1 MQREFEVPEMPV
13 EKIVVAGA
21 GQAGGRAAEALRSAG
36 FRGSITV
43 IGEEKHPPYERPQ
56 LSKELL
62 ATLEAQVAYL
72 KPAGHWAGLLDLTVL
87 TGAPPLAS
95 DPGTP
100 TAA

>member
-36 FRGSITV
+36 YRGSITV

-62 ATLEAQVAYL
+62 ATIDAQVSYI
-72 KPAGHWAGLLDLTVL
+72 KPAADWAGALDVMMI
-87 TGAPPLAS
+87 
-95 DPGTP
+95 
-100 TAA
+100 TAAPGIACAPERHTS